1 MNHTPDEHAELAA
14 TAATS
19 DAQAP
24 QVPPSLPAV
33 VVLSVTD
40 AGARSFAVARF
51 AAAGASVEAPEAA
64 IVFCRT
70 RIEVDQ
76 LTETLNGR
84 GYRAEGLHGGMSQ
97 EQRDRVMA
105 RVRNT
110 TADLLIAT
118 DVAARGLDI
127 DHLTHV
133 VNYDV
138 PAAPESYVHRIGR
151 VGRAGREGIAITLA
165 EPREHRLLKNIE
177 RVIKMQ
183 IPVEQ
188 VPTVADLRNRRME
201 LTLSSLRETIM
212 VDDLNQ
218 FRVIVDTLADEFD
231 VVEVALAAIKLAH
244 EATAGADDDAEEI
257 PTVSL
262 KPEKK
267 AWEKKATHPGATTR
281 GPGDKR
287 RGGKDGGG
295 SDAGRPKLQGRAA
308 EEGFTRLFV
317 GTGRKGGI
325 RPQDL
330 VGAICGETD
339 LQGRQIGAIEITD
352 NFSLVEVPSGSADQ
366 VIKALG
372 NTTIKGRKTSVRRER
387 F

>member
-1 MNHTPDEHAELAA
+1 MISSSDGCGVPCAGSASCAAALRRANAQSVNSDSTIRRAA
-14 TAATS
+14 TAAS
-19 DAQAP
+19 
-24 QVPPSLPAV
+24 
-33 VVLSVTD
+33 
-40 AGARSFAVARF
+40 
-51 AAAGASVEAPEAA
+51 
-64 IVFCRT
+64 
-70 RIEVDQ
+70 
-76 LTETLNGR
+76 
-84 GYRAEGLHGGMSQ
+84 
-97 EQRDRVMA
+97 
-105 RVRNT
+105 
-110 TADLLIAT
+110 
-118 DVAARGLDI
+118 
-127 DHLTHV
+127 
-133 VNYDV
+133 
-138 PAAPESYVHRIGR
+138 
-151 VGRAGREGIAITLA
+151 
-165 EPREHRLLKNIE
+165 
-177 RVIKMQ
+177 
-183 IPVEQ
+183 
-188 VPTVADLRNRRME
+188 
-201 LTLSSLRETIM
+201 
-212 VDDLNQ
+212 
-218 FRVIVDTLADEFD
+218 
-231 VVEVALAAIKLAH
+231 
-244 EATAGADDDAEEI
+244 DAEEI